1 MLKRIARIEEGFHL
15 QANYTEVQNLY
26 FEADL
31 RVPEMKTKV
40 PSVFDVDLSEIHL
53 SSTLEVGYRQELEDI
68 FFFNPKQHVVQDRVV
83 DHIKRYG
90 SPEIRNQ
97 DDGLTLALKLVDG
110 AQTLFLLIGSDRP
123 RLVGA
128 MIYVRE
134 AECLRVPYVVLEEA
148 YTLESKN
155 SCTILLFMVDSMRRI
170 GRSIQGVKFV
180 NLSVGHRD
188 AVFKL

>member
-1 MLKRIARIEEGFHL
+1 MEGLKFA
-15 QANYTEVQNLY
+15 
-26 FEADL
+26 
-31 RVPEMKTKV
+31 
-40 PSVFDVDLSEIHL
+40 
-53 SSTLEVGYRQELEDI
+53 
-68 FFFNPKQHVVQDRVV
+68 
-83 DHIKRYG
+83 
-90 SPEIRNQ
+90 IRAM
-97 DDGLTLALKLVDG
+97 GLTLGLTLGLKLVDG
-110 AQTLFLLIGSDRP
+110 AQTLFLLMGSSGRA

-148 YTLESKN
+148 YTLDSKN
-155 SCTILLFMVDSMRRI
+155 SYTLLLFMVDSMRSI